1 MKKIIKISLFISLIL
16 ILSIAFG
23 DRAYAANTCLNYGF
37 ECGGSNGGYDE
48 LGNRCAWDSRGVCY
62 KEVAEAGYKTSCKDY
77 GINQAKCPN
86 KAAGE
91 TADNG
96 EICVFDSYKGGCVA
110 DTEATEKAKQEEK
123 LPHCFEYNYSELTC
137 PDEDG
142 SGEAC
147 VLSKDGK
154 TCQPKGRAL
163 TCEDYGFHDEM
174 CTTDQNENDCA
185 FDDKRGCYTYS
196 KYNVDDQGNSTNKSC
211 KDYSADECPNNDRD
225 ECKKNGKL
233 KDLFKNPANGKPC
246 TDDWGNICGVED
258 GACVEIWSQQDFNA
272 GYELSHNSDGG
283 STQNRNIVNILT
295 PTHEDF
301 TCSDV
306 SFITTAYL
314 VIRIAAPFLIILFG
328 SLDFFKAMIANDE
341 KKMKEARGKFPKRL
355 IAFILLILLPFV
367 VQFIFSIAGTYGSEN
382 ICLIKCIATNDT
394 SEKGCD

>member
-1 MKKIIKISLFISLIL
+1 MKKTIKISLFIFLIL

-37 ECGGSNGGYDE
+37 ECGGSKDGYDE

-91 TADNG
+91 TANNG
-96 EICVFDSYKGGCVA
+96 EICVFTASKGCVV

-123 LPHCFEYNYSELTC
+123 LPHCYDYNYDSSLPC
-137 PDEDG
+137 PEEDG

-147 VLSKDGK
+147 EISKDGK
-154 TCQPKGRAL
+154 VCQPKGRAL
-163 TCEDYGFHDEM
+163 TCEDYWSHNDK
-174 CTTDQNENDCA
+174 CTADAYGNPCA
-185 FDDKRGCYTYS
+185 FDQLCYTAEKMDEDY
-196 KYNVDDQGNSTNKSC
+196 KQC
-211 KDYSADECPNNDRD
+211 PDYSAEECPNNETT
-225 ECKKNGKL
+225 ECQKKAKL
-233 KDLFKNPANGKPC
+233 KDIFKDPNTGKPC
-246 TDDWGNICGVED
+246 KDDYGNICGVKD
-258 GACVEIWSQQDFNA
+258 GKCAITFNQQDFNS
-272 GYELSHNSDGG
+272 GYDLSHNSDGG
-283 STQNRNIVNILT
+283 SVQNRNIVNIIT

-394 SEKGCD
+394 SAKGCD